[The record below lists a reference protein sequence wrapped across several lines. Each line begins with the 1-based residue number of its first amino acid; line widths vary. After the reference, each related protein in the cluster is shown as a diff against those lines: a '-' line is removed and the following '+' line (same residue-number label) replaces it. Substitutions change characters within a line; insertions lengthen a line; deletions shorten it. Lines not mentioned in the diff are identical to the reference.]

1 VRATVAAVR
10 RLERLHAIVEHL
22 RGRRTAAT
30 VAQLAARF
38 GVTERTMF
46 RDLAALRASEV
57 PIEAEGGH
65 GGGVRLSRA
74 YNLPPLGLSIEE
86 AVSLW
91 LAVRLSTDV
100 LDPTGPAL
108 ATALDKV
115 VAGIPSSHRDAFA
128 GVIDRI
134 VIGTPPWPSVVA
146 KAGRIDPEVFRACER
161 SVVRA
166 HGLTIGYVDKRG
178 AATRRY
184 VEPHGLLVQAPVWY
198 LLTVDRLRGAPRSFR
213 LDRISSADDR
223 DTDAFSPVDPR
234 GLFPAIAHL
243 RLER

>member
-1 VRATVAAVR
+1 MR

-38 GVTERTMF
+38 GVTERTLF
-46 RDLAALRASEV
+46 RDLAALRASEI

-74 YNLPPLGLSIEE
+74 YSLPPLGLSIEE

-91 LAVRLSTDV
+91 LAVRVSTDV

-108 ATALDKV
+108 LRALDKV
-115 VAGIPSSHRDAFA
+115 IGGIPAGHRGAFSE
-128 GVIDRI
+128 VIGRI
-134 VIGTPPWPSVVA
+134 VIGTPPWTQVA
-146 KAGRIDPEVFRACER
+146 ARAGPIDPEVFRACER

-166 HGLTIGYVDKRG
+166 HGLAIDYVDRRG
-178 AATRRY
+178 AATRRT

-198 LLTVDRLRGAPRSFR
+198 LLAVDQLRGAPRSFR
-213 LDRISSADDR
+213 LDRIRAADDR
-223 DTDAFSPVDPR
+223 GTSRFRPVDPR
-234 GLFPAIAHL
+234 ALFPAIAAL
-243 RLER
+243 GLERR